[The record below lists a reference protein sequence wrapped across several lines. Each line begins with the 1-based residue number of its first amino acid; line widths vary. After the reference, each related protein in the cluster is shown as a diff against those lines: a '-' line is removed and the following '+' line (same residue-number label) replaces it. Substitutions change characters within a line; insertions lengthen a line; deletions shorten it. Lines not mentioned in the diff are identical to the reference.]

1 MRMVKNQWQKRLF
14 AVSQLVS
21 IYNWHRTA
29 TALPYKYIQR
39 DIMSF
44 KQFDF
49 NPKIDAGI
57 RACNYETPTPIQEK
71 AIPAILDGRDIMGLA
86 QTGTGKTAAFVLPIL
101 QRMLTSPRSKRV
113 RTLIVAPTR
122 ELAEQINSDITSLA
136 RQTGIRSVAI
146 YGGVGKLPQIKKIR
160 SGAEIV
166 VACPGR
172 LLDHLRDKTFNLTK
186 VEHLVLD
193 EADHM
198 FDMGFLPDI
207 KRILNFLPGT
217 EQTLLFSATMPDEIR
232 HLAEDIL
239 DNPVRVQIAHSR
251 PTATVSQVLFSV
263 EQNRKM
269 TLLKDIMAKTDMAS
283 TLIFTRTKYRAESLA
298 RQLHKAGYTA
308 TSLQGNLSQQKRQ
321 KALNGFK
328 RGEFKVLVA
337 TDIAARGIDVSGIS
351 HVINYDVPGTVDAYT
366 HRVGRTGRASCTG
379 EAFTFASREDRK
391 IISQIERSLGKKIN
405 RNNNPDLAED
415 NTFSTPPVGKPVKK
429 SWHKAKNNG
438 RPAGSR
444 NGRPAGGRNG
454 RPAGRTAR
462 PAAKSAG
469 AEKQAQP
476 SARNHK
482 AGSRQ
487 NRKQRRAAM
496 MIDGSGN
503 LFLNP

>member
-1 MRMVKNQWQKRLF
+1 MVKNQWQKRLF
-14 AVSQLVS
+14 AVSQMVS
-21 IYNWHRTA
+21 IYNWHRRA
-29 TALPYKYIQR
+29 AALPHKYIKR

-71 AIPAILDGRDIMGLA
+71 AIPAILEGRDILGLA

-101 QRMLTSPRSKRV
+101 QRMLKGPRSKRV

-122 ELAEQINSDITSLA
+122 ELAEQINSDITKLA
-136 RQTGIRSVAI
+136 RQTGIRSVAV
-146 YGGVGKLPQIKKIR
+146 YGGVGKLPQIKKIQ

-186 VEHLVLD
+186 VEYLVLD

-217 EQTLLFSATMPDEIR
+217 QQTLLFSATMPDEIR

-328 RGEFKVLVA
+328 RGQFKVLVA

-351 HVINYDVPGTVDAYT
+351 HVINYDVPSTVDAYT

-405 RNNNPDLAED
+405 RNNDPDLVED
-415 NTFSTPPVGKPVKK
+415 NTFSTPPVGRPAKK

-438 RPAGSR
+438 RPAFSR
-444 NGRPAGGRNG
+444 NGRPAGRG
-454 RPAGRTAR
+454 AR
-462 PAAKSAG
+462 PASKSAG

-487 NRKQRRAAM
+487 KRKQRRAAM

>member
-1 MRMVKNQWQKRLF
+1 VAETLI
-14 AVSQLVS
+14 AVSQSVS
-21 IYNWHRTA
+21 INSWHRRA
-29 TALPYKYIQR
+29 TALPHKYIQR
-39 DIMSF
+39 DKMSF

-49 NPKIDAGI
+49 NPTIDAGI

-71 AIPAILDGRDIMGLA
+71 AIPAILEGRDIMGLA

-101 QRMLTSPRSKRV
+101 QRMVKGKRSKKV

-122 ELAEQINSDITSLA
+122 ELAEQINSDITKLA
-136 RQTGIRSVAI
+136 RQTGIRSVAV

-160 SGAEIV
+160 SGVEIV

-172 LLDHLRDKTFNLTK
+172 LLDHLRDKTFNLTN

-207 KRILNFLPGT
+207 RRILNFLPGT
-217 EQTLLFSATMPDEIR
+217 QQTLLFSATMPDEIR

-251 PTATVSQVLFSV
+251 PTATVSQLLFPV

-283 TLIFTRTKYRAESLA
+283 TLIFTRTKHRAASLA
-298 RQLHKAGYTA
+298 RQLDKAGYTA
-308 TSLQGNLSQQKRQ
+308 TSLQGNLTQQKRQ

-328 RGEFKVLVA
+328 RGQFKVLVA

-366 HRVGRTGRASCTG
+366 HRIGRTGRASLTG

-391 IISQIERSLGKKIN
+391 IISQIERSLGKKIK
-405 RNNNPDLAED
+405 RNSDPDLVVD
-415 NTFSTPPVGKPVKK
+415 DTFSTPPLGKPVKK
-429 SWHKAKNNG
+429 TWNKAKKNF
-438 RPAGSR
+438 
-444 NGRPAGGRNG
+444 
-454 RPAGRTAR
+454 RPAGRRNGSPAGRGAR
-462 PAAKSAG
+462 PVSKSAG
-469 AEKQAQP
+469 AGKQEQP
-476 SARNHK
+476 KARHHK
-482 AGSRQ
+482 AGSRHK
-487 NRKQRRAAM
+487 RKSRAAM